1 MSNVTSWGSKLLSY
15 TPGQKLTT
23 PKDIAAGSSN
33 MSVHIYQ
40 TNMSVHIY
48 QCHILEDKNV
58 KGYKI
63 PY

>member
-1 MSNVTSWGSKLLSY
+1 MSNVTSWSSKLLSY

-23 PKDIAAGSSN
+23 PKDTAAGSSN

-40 TNMSVHIY
+40 TIH
-48 QCHILEDKNV
+48 CHIPEDKKV

>member
-1 MSNVTSWGSKLLSY
+1 MSNVTSWSSKLLSY

-23 PKDIAAGSSN
+23 PKDIAAESSN
-33 MSVHIYQ
+33 LSVYIYQ
-40 TNMSVHIY
+40 IIR
-48 QCHILEDKNV
+48 CHIPEDKNV

>member
-1 MSNVTSWGSKLLSY
+1 MSNVTSWSSKSLSY

-33 MSVHIYQ
+33 MSAHIYQ
-40 TNMSVHIY
+40 TIQYHIP
-48 QCHILEDKNV
+48 EDKNV

>member
-1 MSNVTSWGSKLLSY
+1 MSNVTSWSSKLLSY
-15 TPGQKLTT
+15 TTGPKLTT

-40 TNMSVHIY
+40 TI
-48 QCHILEDKNV
+48 QCHNPEDKNV
-58 KGYKI
+58 KCYKI

>member
-1 MSNVTSWGSKLLSY
+1 MNVVMSNVTSWSSKLLSY

-40 TNMSVHIY
+40 TI
-48 QCHILEDKNV
+48 QCHIPEDKTV

-63 PY
+63 RY